1 MQDLENGRK
10 RKKRSVLSKLAGGS
24 NQSSPRGLAGS
35 LDSVGNDRT
44 YQSDEY
50 GLEGSLG
57 SDKLEIDSVSK
68 NQSLLDGAET
78 GLGELIDDD
87 TDDDARKYQ
96 DFAAAEKNGL
106 DSLDDVDSDDDDDA
120 AVRPGVT
127 DRFRKHDSSSSVE
140 YYSPRQFPAVHQR
153 PVNGGRDIS
162 DIEDN
167 EETSEYEEAGAVEAA
182 ASDDQNSLLS
192 NRHITQLANP
202 LKDNPPAAEL
212 ASSSTFASSMMKF
225 FGFNTRGHAP
235 LESSVAASSVSSL
248 SGTVAKMSTKDAR
261 NRSVSSYCYQQCLI

>member
-35 LDSVGNDRT
+35 LDSMGNDRT

-87 TDDDARKYQ
+87 TD
-96 DFAAAEKNGL
+96 G
-106 DSLDDVDSDDDDDA
+106 SD
-120 AVRPGVT
+120 
-127 DRFRKHDSSSSVE
+127 KLEIESSSSLE

-153 PVNGGRDIS
+153 PVNGGHDIS

-182 ASDDQNSLLS
+182 AGDDQNFLLS